1 LSLRQSFQLLCDS
14 QSHPGG
20 RLSLPR
26 RYHLAKKTGRRR
38 NVTEA
43 RGPTVHEKRFERAGS
58 IRSGS
63 SDSCWERQDCA
74 ITGHPRTAWR
84 TGEFGPRPCQNSA
97 KFCDRSR
104 EARIFAI
111 SLSQD
116 GLRARKSERNRSVWK
131 RAGVFTQPGPIAVIR
146 RHRGDGRL
154 RVRSEI
160 LCDAAGDI
168 GKRSVRSGADPTAP
182 PAQIT
187 RSSSMRRL
195 RRSAS

>member
-58 IRSGS
+58 TRSGS

-74 ITGHPRTAWR
+74 NSGRCGWARRYIKLTCSALEQGFETRKLAAILAVDIVGFSRLTGRR
-84 TGEFGPRPCQNSA
+84 GGPHAC
-97 KFCDRSR
+97 
-104 EARIFAI
+104 E
-111 SLSQD
+111 
-116 GLRARKSERNRSVWK
+116 
-131 RAGVFTQPGPIAVIR
+131 
-146 RHRGDGRL
+146 
-154 RVRSEI
+154 
-160 LCDAAGDI
+160 
-168 GKRSVRSGADPTAP
+168 
-182 PAQIT
+182 PA
-187 RSSSMRRL
+187 SCY
-195 RRSAS
+195 